1 MLNRIIDVALSARWI
16 VLMLVLALV
25 AGGSYAIYTMPVE
38 AFPDLTN
45 NQVTV
50 VTEAPSMPPTEVEQL
65 VTYPIEQAM
74 MGMPKQQEVRSLS
87 KLGLSIIT
95 VVFDDSVSMYFARQ
109 MVNERLQQVTDQIPK
124 GIQPQL
130 GLPATAF
137 GELYQYTLSGP
148 MTAMELKDVQE

>member
-1 MLNRIIDVALSARWI
+1 MLNRIIDAALSARWI
-16 VLMLVLALV
+16 VLMLVAALV
-25 AGGSYAIYTMPVE
+25 GGGVYAIFSMPVE

-65 VTYPIEQAM
+65 VTYPIEQSM

-95 VVFDDSVSMYFARQ
+95 VIFDDSVSMYFARQ
-109 MVNERLQQVTDQIPK
+109 MVNERLQQARFAHARLADDRDQARAALRAH
-124 GIQPQL
+124 G
-130 GLPATAF
+130 
-137 GELYQYTLSGP
+137 
-148 MTAMELKDVQE
+148 V